1 MEVILLERVKNLGGV
16 GDRVSV
22 RPGFGRNFLVPYGKA
37 VPANQANIQAFEAR
51 RAELEAAA
59 AASLEAAQARQT
71 ALADMTVTIAA
82 KSGAEGKLFGS
93 VGNREIAAAL
103 QAAGVKVDK
112 TEVRLPEGPIRHV
125 GEYQVGIHLHS
136 DIDGVVAVQVVAGG

>member
-51 RAELEAAA
+51 RAELEAAT
-59 AASLEAAQARQT
+59 AASLEAAQARQA

>member
-1 MEVILLERVKNLGGV
+1 MVAFMAYPISDQNLEE
-16 GDRVSV
+16 
-22 RPGFGRNFLVPYGKA
+22 
-37 VPANQANIQAFEAR
+37 I

>member
-59 AASLEAAQARQT
+59 AASLEAAQARQA

>member
-59 AASLEAAQARQT
+59 AASLEAAQARQA

-82 KSGAEGKLFGS
+82 KSGAKGKLFGS

>member
-59 AASLEAAQARQT
+59 AA
-71 ALADMTVTIAA
+71 
-82 KSGAEGKLFGS
+82 
-93 VGNREIAAAL
+93 
-103 QAAGVKVDK
+103 
-112 TEVRLPEGPIRHV
+112 
-125 GEYQVGIHLHS
+125 
-136 DIDGVVAVQVVAGG
+136 

>member
-82 KSGAEGKLFGS
+82 KSGTEGKLFGS